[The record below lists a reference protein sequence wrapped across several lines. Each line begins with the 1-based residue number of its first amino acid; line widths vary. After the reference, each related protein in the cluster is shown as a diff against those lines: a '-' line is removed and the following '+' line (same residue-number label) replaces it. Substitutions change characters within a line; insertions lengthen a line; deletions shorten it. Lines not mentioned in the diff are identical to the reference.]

1 MRWALTLRS
10 SLRRQSGEKKS
21 SDELMCTLQSTE
33 RKIKMANIEEMRAA
47 LKYYTKYSKSAEWQR
62 KVTTM
67 SNRQVIAVYLRLM
80 KEGEIK

>member
-1 MRWALTLRS
+1 MT
-10 SLRRQSGEKKS
+10 
-21 SDELMCTLQSTE
+21 
-33 RKIKMANIEEMRAA
+33 IEEMRAA
-47 LKYYTKYSKSAEWQR
+47 LKYYTKYSKSIDWQR